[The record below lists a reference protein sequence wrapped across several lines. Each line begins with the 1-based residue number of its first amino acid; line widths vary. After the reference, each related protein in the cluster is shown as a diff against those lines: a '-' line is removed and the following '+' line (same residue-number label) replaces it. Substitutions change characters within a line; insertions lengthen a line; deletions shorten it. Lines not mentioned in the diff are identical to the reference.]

1 VVHTTH
7 YHISTIRCPIAT
19 SHNPSPDAHQ
29 ASRITRHSTRFATT
43 RPPIAHHQRRPPLS
57 PSPPPLLLHF
67 FYTAPFSYSPS
78 HAPPL
83 VPSYAMPLHPI
94 HVRSLN
100 IFPSPLLY
108 TPPHSMEKQPHSAR
122 HHLLPDVRIHSSP
135 TPTYPY
141 THPSPRPLFPRRN
154 HHFVFVT
161 HHAPPI
167 YMIHSHPAHYPLPDR
182 RSTPTHHL
190 IYRVLHTAHYLSL
203 IPQHSSPS
211 HAQHYAPNHT
221 LWPTVTHHAPIHS
234 LTVTHH

>member
-1 VVHTTH
+1 MPTTH
-7 YHISTIRCPIAT
+7 HASLGTQQD
-19 SHNPSPDAHQ
+19 SPPPGHL
-29 ASRITRHSTRFATT
+29 SLTT
-43 RPPIAHHQRRPPLS
+43 NVAR
-57 PSPPPLLLHF
+57 PSPPPPLP
-67 FYTAPFSYSPS
+67 FYSIFPTRLPSPI
-78 HAPPL
+78 
-83 VPSYAMPLHPI
+83 PLHM
-94 HVRSLN
+94 SLLS
-100 IFPSPLLY
+100 FPPMRCPFMPYMCAPSIYFPLPSLY
-108 TPPHSMEKQPHSAR
+108 TPSHSMEKQPHSAR

-154 HHFVFVT
+154 HHFVFVI

-167 YMIHSHPAHYPLPDR
+167 YMIHSHPAHYPLPGR

-190 IYRVLHTAHYLSL
+190 IYRVLHTTHYLSF